1 MHSDQQILYACSVN
15 QRVLCAK
22 CILEPFYVDKLSTVI
37 FFKSDETKII
47 ADKMRV
53 KWEQNKQWRLAD
65 WEEKKRKMEEEFRI
79 IDNDLGE
86 FERQE
91 IKDGKIFPS
100 TLNSIIDLFSK
111 EEMSSLFWQNSSEI
125 QTL

>member
-1 MHSDQQILYACSVN
+1 
-15 QRVLCAK
+15 
-22 CILEPFYVDKLSTVI
+22 
-37 FFKSDETKII
+37 
-47 ADKMRV
+47 MRV

-79 IDNDLGE
+79 IDSDLGE